1 MSKCK
6 FFYFLFVVVL
16 ALGISGCAKQVKSV
30 SLDNATLTVEHGGK
44 FILTAA
50 IMPNDADDQS
60 VVWSVD
66 AQNVVTAVSNENTSQ
81 KEFIAANVGVANIK
95 VVSSNKREA
104 VCKVTVT
111 ENADDKAAR
120 EKAEEEARIA
130 KAKADEEA
138 RIAKEKAEAE
148 AKVMAEKTA
157 ALNKANSYL
166 SNMYFSKAGL
176 FNQLTS
182 KAGSGFSEEAA
193 QYAVDNVK
201 VDWKEMALGQAGSYL
216 KSSSFSKLGLYNQ
229 LTSKA
234 GSKFLPE
241 EAQYAV
247 DNVKADWKEM
257 ALEKAKSYLRNSD
270 MSIESLRRQLQYEK
284 FTNDEVN
291 YAINHLNN

>member
-1 MSKCK
+1 MFKRK
-6 FFYFLFVVVL
+6 IVIFLFVVAL
-16 ALGISGCAKQVKSV
+16 TLGISGCAKQVKSV
-30 SLDNATLTVEHGGK
+30 SLDKATLTVEHGGN
-44 FILTAA
+44 FVLTAA
-50 IMPNDADDQS
+50 VMPNDADDPS
-60 VVWSVD
+60 MVWSVD
-66 AQNVVTAVSNENTSQ
+66 TQNVSAVTNDNTPQ
-81 KEFIAANVGVANIK
+81 KEFLAANVGVANVK

-138 RIAKEKAEAE
+138 RIAKEKADAE

-157 ALNKANSYL
+157 ALNQANSYL
-166 SNMYFSKAGL
+166 SHSYFSKAGL
-176 FNQLTS
+176 FDQLSS
-182 KAGSGFSEEAA
+182 KAGSSFSEEAA

-216 KSSSFSKLGLYNQ
+216 KSSSFSKQGLYRQ

-257 ALEKAKSYLRNSD
+257 ALEKAKSYLRSSD
-270 MSIESLRRQLQYEK
+270 MSTESLRRQLKYEN
-284 FTNDEVN
+284 FTDDEVN